1 MSNGNDFNQR
11 NIAEFRAN
19 HGRVS
24 GPFEGAPVVLLQT
37 VGARSGKPRTN
48 IMMYLADGERYL
60 VFASNAGAD
69 DNPAWYWNLKA
80 NPDARIEV
88 GDDIVDVHATELQ
101 GAERDDKYALQAER
115 YPGFAEYERMTSRT
129 IPVVALTPTG
139 GAKPRRMKAG
149 DRRDGAVR
157 PSRRDG
163 PRRPWNRRPRRR
175 PRSGQALG
183 IDGLAEAL
191 LEVEFAHLGKRWL
204 GHHKHDRSTKSRS
217 AVVGMTRNVRAQ
229 LGKPIHA
236 RSGGMTAGRLLKL
249 GQWSPPPISA
259 APRLPAVR
267 SARPVATTECRHA
280 LPHTAF
286 SAPPAPGPPA
296 ARAP

>member
-1 MSNGNDFNQR
+1 MSDGNDFNQR

-24 GPFEGAPVVLLQT
+24 GPFEGAPIVLLHT

-48 IMMYLADGERYL
+48 IMMYLADGDRYL

-129 IPVVALTPTG
+129 IPVVALTPTDG
-139 GAKPRRMKAG
+139 SQESVRIAAHGFRCPLPWRKP
-149 DRRDGAVR
+149 
-157 PSRRDG
+157 
-163 PRRPWNRRPRRR
+163 
-175 PRSGQALG
+175 
-183 IDGLAEAL
+183 
-191 LEVEFAHLGKRWL
+191 
-204 GHHKHDRSTKSRS
+204 
-217 AVVGMTRNVRAQ
+217 
-229 LGKPIHA
+229 
-236 RSGGMTAGRLLKL
+236 GR
-249 GQWSPPPISA
+249 
-259 APRLPAVR
+259 
-267 SARPVATTECRHA
+267 RHA
-280 LPHTAF
+280 ADDHTTM
-286 SAPPAPGPPA
+286 G
-296 ARAP
+296 